1 MWNGEGFHRL
11 GMTVSRKVGNAVT
24 RNRIKRWVREIFRRN
39 FGRDLEPMDL
49 VLNAKKAIVQCNYHQ
64 LEEELVQGSIRLY
77 RHLKKRNL
85 REETS
90 ESDKTVPCPDTENL

>member
-24 RNRIKRWVREIFRRN
+24 RNRIKRWVREIFRKK

-64 LEEELVQGSIRLY
+64 LEEELVQGSIRLH
-77 RHLKKRNL
+77 RNLKKRNL

-90 ESDKTVPCPDTENL
+90 ESDKTAPCPDTENL